1 MICSN
6 CKREGRGN
14 ITMDE
19 FPQGWRCC
27 VCGYE
32 VRK

>member
-1 MICSN
+1 MA
-6 CKREGRGN
+6 GRGN

-19 FPQGWRCC
+19 FSQGWRCC

-32 VRK
+32 VKK